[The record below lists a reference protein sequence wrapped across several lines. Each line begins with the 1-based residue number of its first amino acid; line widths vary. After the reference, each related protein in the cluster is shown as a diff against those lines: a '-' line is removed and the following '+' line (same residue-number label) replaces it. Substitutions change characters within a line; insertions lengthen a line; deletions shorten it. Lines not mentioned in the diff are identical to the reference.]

1 MAESEKLVA
10 LKKMYVYI
18 ILNTAKEAP
27 NRVMEYERQVL
38 RYHSNLCNSKDEAL
52 RLLLAPVA
60 LEQLSSIIAQAV
72 QHEVRLVAGVK
83 TIKKQ
88 QHPRDNSL
96 RLMSWRR

>member
-10 LKKMYVYI
+10 LKKNYAYI
-18 ILNTAKEAP
+18 ILNTEKEAP
-27 NRVMEYERQVL
+27 NRVMEYERQG
-38 RYHSNLCNSKDEAL
+38 E
-52 RLLLAPVA
+52 
-60 LEQLSSIIAQAV
+60 V